1 MELILTYITWD
12 VSPDIFHIGPRP
24 IRWYGLLFA
33 LGFLIGYYLVRKM
46 FLRED
51 APEEWLDSC
60 LIYTMLGTIIGA
72 RLGNVFFYDW
82 AYYSANPIEILKI
95 WNGGL
100 ASHGAAIAIP
110 LALWMYSK
118 RVTKKSVFWILD
130 KVVIAVALAGCFI
143 RLGNLMNSEIYGIP
157 TEVSWAFIFARV
169 DAIPRHPVQ
178 IYESLCYLMSFGV
191 LMYFYWKT
199 DFYKKRGFLFG
210 LFLVMIFGFRF
221 VMEYFKNAQGGFENA
236 LGVFSTGQWLSIP
249 FVLLGIGLM
258 VWSNNKGFDPELDKQ
273 K

>member
-1 MELILTYITWD
+1 MELLAYITWD
-12 VSPDIFHIGPRP
+12 VNPDIFHLGPRP

-33 LGFLIGYYLVRKM
+33 MGFLLGYFLVRKM

-82 AYYSANPIEILKI
+82 AYYSANPAEIIKI

-110 LALWMYSK
+110 IALWIFSK
-118 RVTKKSVFWILD
+118 RVSKKSVFWILD

-143 RLGNLMNSEIYGIP
+143 RLGNLMNSEIYGIQTDVP
-157 TEVSWAFIFARV
+157 WAFIFARV

-191 LMYFYWKT
+191 LMTVYWRT
-199 DFYKKRGFLFG
+199 DFYKKRGFIFG
-210 LFLVMIFGFRF
+210 LFLVLIFGFRF
-221 VMEYFKNAQGGFENA
+221 VMEYFKNAQGGFEES
-236 LGVFSTGQWLSIP
+236 LGILSTGQWLSIP

-258 VWSNNKGFDPELDKQ
+258 IWSNNRGFIEDTPSNN
-273 K
+273 